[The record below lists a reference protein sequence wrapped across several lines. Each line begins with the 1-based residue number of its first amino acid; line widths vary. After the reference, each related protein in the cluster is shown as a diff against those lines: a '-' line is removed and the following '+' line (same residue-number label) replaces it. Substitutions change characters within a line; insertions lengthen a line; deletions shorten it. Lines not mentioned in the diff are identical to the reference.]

1 MKPKT
6 IKQHEDEFIHVPK
19 DHAQA
24 IGLLA
29 LYAISG
35 WMMWNILLIAADH
48 KAELDGISWFALF
61 ANLGFALAYDG
72 IFCGVFYLTLK
83 LRGNNSLLLLLLLP
97 LLLLPLLPLL
107 LPPLLPLLLPPLLLL
122 PPPLLLLLSS

>member
-1 MKPKT
+1 
-6 IKQHEDEFIHVPK
+6 
-19 DHAQA
+19 
-24 IGLLA
+24 
-29 LYAISG
+29 
-35 WMMWNILLIAADH
+35 MMWNILLIAADH

-122 PPPLLLLLSS
+122 LPPLLLLLSSSYCSERRINHEAQTLSPDCQARPARPPD